1 MATSPTTTTLTY
13 RGETEPRK
21 RWLAVFLSY
30 LCPGLGYMYIG
41 HILKGITVNLLFVL
55 LLELF
60 VILLSTL
67 KFFPLLPIL
76 VLVVAWLLFSTRV
89 AANVLEL
96 MAPTADEYIP
106 KAYNH
111 WILYAVVFLL
121 TYLTPIAVTT
131 QFTTRYLWTLAPMQ
145 TGAMYPAIEPGD
157 TLLIDR
163 SVYRTQPIKRG
174 DLVAVRAPNTNE
186 LTVLRVIAM
195 PGDIVSIEGINLYL
209 NDELIQSLPLEPEH
223 IQYSGFATRPDM
235 YTWIEQNNP
244 QSYVISLA
252 PNAMHA
258 LEMPPVVVPEG
269 HVFLLSDNRSQ
280 IPFYEEPGKIRDSRV
295 FGPVAIER
303 IEGKP
308 SFISWS
314 VHPGTQQVRWGRIGL
329 RMQ

>member
-76 VLVVAWLLFSTRV
+76 VLIVAWLLFSTRV

-96 MAPTADEYIP
+96 MAPTADQYVP

-209 NDELIQSLPLEPEH
+209 NDELVQSLPLEPEH

>member
-209 NDELIQSLPLEPEH
+209 NDELVQSLPLEPEH